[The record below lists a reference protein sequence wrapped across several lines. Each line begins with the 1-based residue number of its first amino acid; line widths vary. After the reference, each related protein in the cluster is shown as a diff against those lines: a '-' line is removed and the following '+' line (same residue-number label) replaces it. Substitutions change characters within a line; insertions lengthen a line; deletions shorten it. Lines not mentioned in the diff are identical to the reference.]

1 MASPGRRRLARVADP
16 APTADRGA
24 KGVTAIG
31 GVRKQFVPESAA
43 IAKSATLRE
52 PREQLVFQNAFPIP
66 PDFDPAVLVQRWENS
81 SLLRPN
87 IDAYSKG
94 IHGFGHRFEPVIDLE
109 AQDATTKVRDSIYA
123 ERLAAADDPMS
134 ALDGRDALVAEPTD
148 AEVAAR
154 IDELRQEMRR
164 QLIRAT
170 AFFKYCATG
179 EGITSFKALRRRM
192 SDEREIMGNAY
203 WEARLDGMG
212 RLARIGY
219 VPSYTMLLMAL
230 RPEDEVEVEVSIP
243 ISDVGDIVAID
254 FKRFRRFQQVPSTRF
269 GVGSG
274 GGSISSPVGN
284 AQTGFGSIFFKS
296 WGDPRVISRSTGET
310 FPSVDALLAADA
322 NDRPASELLHFQI
335 HSPWSPYGL
344 PRYHGAL
351 FLVAGQHKAEQ
362 VTYFYLLNNGV
373 PETVIAVNGGTLTEV
388 NKQEIADYFSKTFR
402 GVQNVG
408 RALVIEAESAV
419 QKTISGSGQDG
430 SKVKI
435 DFHSLNEDH
444 WKDGRFLDYGERNA
458 DVVGHQF
465 GLSRFARGDV
475 RDFNRATAQAATA
488 HAEQSVYGPE
498 REDFDEIVNVRVMP
512 RIGVRLLRFKSNG
525 PTLRDPTEVATNI
538 QRLAPTGAFKKKE
551 LREMG
556 SDVIGRQLE
565 PLADDEGEQIAGAKA
580 PAPAVAPGVPPNVP
594 EKNAA
599 VAPDASAAPADGE
612 PPTD

>member
-1 MASPGRRRLARVADP
+1 MTRATAPDPPWRAAPAPVYPDRVASSGRRRLARVTDDAP
-16 APTADRGA
+16 AAERGA
-24 KGVTAIG
+24 KGVTVIG
-31 GVRKQFVPESAA
+31 PRKQIVPESGAVSR
-43 IAKSATLRE
+43 SATLLE
-52 PREQLVFQNAFPIP
+52 PQPGVFSETMAIQ

-81 SLLRPN
+81 SVLRPN

-94 IHGFGHRFEPVIDLE
+94 IHGFGHRFEPVLDL
-109 AQDATTKVRDSIYA
+109 AAPDAAAKVRDSIYA

-134 ALDGRDALVAEPTD
+134 ALDGRDALVAEPDD
-148 AEVAAR
+148 AEVEAR

-170 AFFKYCATG
+170 AFFRYCATG
-179 EGITSFKALRRRM
+179 EGITSFKALRRRT
-192 SDEREIMGNAY
+192 SDEREICGNAY

-219 VPSYTMLLMAL
+219 VPAYTILLMEL
-230 RPEDEVEVEVSIP
+230 RPEDEVEVEVTIP
-243 ISDVGDIVAID
+243 VSDIADIVAID
-254 FKRFRRFQQVPSTRF
+254 FKRFRRFQQIPTSRF
-269 GVGSG
+269 GR
-274 GGSISSPVGN
+274 
-284 AQTGFGSIFFKS
+284 TGFAEAYFKS
-296 WGDPRVISRSTGET
+296 WGDPRTISKRTGKT
-310 FPSVDALLAADA
+310 FPDVDALLAANRD
-322 NDRPASELLHFQI
+322 DRPASELLHFQI
-335 HSPWSPYGL
+335 HSPWSPYGI
-344 PRYHGAL
+344 PRYHGAM

-388 NKQEIADYFSKTFR
+388 NKKEIADYFSKTFR

-435 DFHSLNEDH
+435 EIKSLNEAH

-475 RDFNRATAQAATA
+475 RDFNRATAQAALA
-488 HAEQSVYGPE
+488 HAEQSVFGPE
-498 REDFDEIVNVRVMP
+498 REDFDEIVNVHVMP

-538 QRLAPTGAFKKKE
+538 QRLAPTGAFKAKE

-565 PLADDEGEQIAGAKA
+565 PLAGDAGERIVGRANNATPNPATPSGAK
-580 PAPAVAPGVPPNVP
+580 
-594 EKNAA
+594 
-599 VAPDASAAPADGE
+599 
-612 PPTD
+612 

>member
-1 MASPGRRRLARVADP
+1 M
-16 APTADRGA
+16 
-24 KGVTAIG
+24 TAIG
-31 GVRKQFVPESAA
+31 SARKQFVPDSSA

-94 IHGFGHRFEPVIDLE
+94 IHGFGHRFEPAIDL
-109 AQDATTKVRDSIYA
+109 DAPDAETKVRDSIYA
-123 ERLAAADDPMS
+123 ERLAAADDPTS
-134 ALDGRDALVAEPTD
+134 ALDGRSALVAEPTD
-148 AEVAAR
+148 AEVETR
-154 IDELRQEMRR
+154 IAELRQEMRR

-179 EGITSFKALRRRM
+179 EGITSFKALRRRT

-219 VPSYTMLLMAL
+219 VPSYTTLLMAL

-254 FKRFRRFQQVPSTRF
+254 FKRFRRFQQVPTTRY
-269 GVGSG
+269 GGTA
-274 GGSISSPVGN
+274 GGSSIASPIGN
-284 AQTGFGSIFFKS
+284 AESGFGSIFFKS
-296 WGDPRVISRSTGET
+296 WGDPRVISRTTGET
-310 FPSVDALLAADA
+310 FPSVDALLAADP

-335 HSPWSPYGL
+335 HSPWSPYGI

-388 NKQEIADYFSKTFR
+388 NKTEIADYFSKTFR

-419 QKTISGSGQDG
+419 QKTISGAGQDG
-430 SKVKI
+430 SKVRI
-435 DFHSLNEDH
+435 DIKSLNEAH

-465 GLSRFARGDV
+465 GLSRMARGDV
-475 RDFNRATAQAATA
+475 RDFNRATLAGSVA
-488 HAEQSVYGPE
+488 HTEQNVYGPE
-498 REDFDEIVNVRVMP
+498 RDDFDDIMNTQVMP
-512 RIGVRLLRFKSNG
+512 RIGVRLWRFKSNG

-565 PLADDEGEQIAGAKA
+565 PLPDDQGEQIAGGTSTSTAA
-580 PAPAVAPGVPPNVP
+580 SAPGSAEDPI
-594 EKNAA
+594 AA
-599 VAPDASAAPADGE
+599 EARALLAEIGGASG
-612 PPTD
+612 T